1 MIPTREISAVEA
13 MTAFLDHIEQVNGLV
28 PAIISL
34 RFPRNLLNEAAAA
47 DMAVPRGEWA
57 GLLHGVPHAIKDSA
71 KTKGL
76 QTTYGSPMLRDF
88 IPENDAI
95 FVSRMR
101 AAGAIITG
109 KTNAPN
115 WAWANSYN
123 PIFGTTLNT
132 YDLTRIGSRSS
143 GGVAVALAL
152 RMRPVADGSDMG
164 GSLRIMS

>member
-76 QTTYGSPMLRDF
+76 QTTYGSPM
-88 IPENDAI
+88 
-95 FVSRMR
+95 
-101 AAGAIITG
+101 
-109 KTNAPN
+109 
-115 WAWANSYN
+115 
-123 PIFGTTLNT
+123 
-132 YDLTRIGSRSS
+132 
-143 GGVAVALAL
+143 
-152 RMRPVADGSDMG
+152 
-164 GSLRIMS
+164 